1 MNKKH
6 YDIITFEKS
15 ILSYS
20 LPQSELN
27 ISNSQQCDTDT
38 SLTLNLCIESNLVNL
53 KMETTFNKTNN
64 KGMNKWIKKLI
75 PHVHQQE
82 LTETADQ
89 QPASPGQGLDEY
101 CEQTNQALLMI
112 PELEFHRILGEK
124 EEQKAQLEKEKG
136 ALLEEVEQL
145 KQLLQVQKNDAN
157 LQKGFLQAELAK
169 HTGIEKE
176 ASLKMQ
182 MFEMALETERNQTEE
197 MEMVMAQLMEDTF
210 YMETSLSQK
219 NEDLQHKSRL
229 LVEKESENA
238 GLVAALNQAKEDL
251 ENERRQWMEEKS
263 CLLESLNKDNMGH
276 EEKKVADT
284 PLMDRMS
291 DLERQMDQMAAQ
303 EPKKPKRKS
312 LRKRFLQLFRRT

>member
-1 MNKKH
+1 
-6 YDIITFEKS
+6 
-15 ILSYS
+15 
-20 LPQSELN
+20 
-27 ISNSQQCDTDT
+27 
-38 SLTLNLCIESNLVNL
+38 
-53 KMETTFNKTNN
+53 METTFNKTTN

-82 LTETADQ
+82 LTETAGQ
-89 QPASPGQGLDEY
+89 QTASPGQGLSLDEY

-112 PELEFHRILGEK
+112 PELEFHKILGEK
-124 EEQKAQLEKEKG
+124 EEQTAKLEKEKG

-157 LQKGFLQAELAK
+157 LQNGFFQAELAK
-169 HTGIEKE
+169 QAGIQKE
-176 ASLKMQ
+176 ASLKIQ
-182 MFEMALETERNQTEE
+182 MFDMALATERNQCEE
-197 MEMVMAQLMEDTF
+197 MEMVLAQLMEDNF

-219 NEDLQHKSRL
+219 NEDLQHKSCL

-263 CLLESLNKDNMGH
+263 SLLESLNEDNMAH
-276 EEKKVADT
+276 EEEKVVETA
-284 PLMDRMS
+284 LMDRMS
-291 DLERQMDQMAAQ
+291 DLERQMDQIDAK
-303 EPKKPKRKS
+303 EPKRKS